1 MVKKLTLGAIAL
13 AASTMIG
20 SAASN
25 ADYIGFVFTGETGAA
40 TNATIAQ
47 FAALG
52 GAAAADATFTVPSI
66 NFSVPNSD
74 AATVGMFVGASCVG
88 VGCSATLDNSY
99 FFIQTAPG
107 FLSTNTNS
115 PINTVSIMHDDG
127 VQLQGSVNGL
137 IIDAPGPTSPETS
150 TGPWSAPQ
158 TIMLSYGEC
167 CSGPAILQPTLGE
180 TAVSTP
186 EPASLA
192 ILGAALA
199 GFGIMM
205 RRRRKMV

>member
-1 MVKKLTLGAIAL
+1 MKKLTLGAIAL

-20 SAASN
+20 SAASY

-52 GAAAADATFTVPSI
+52 GASAADATFTTAGI
-66 NFSVPNSD
+66 NFSVPDSD
-74 AATVGMFVGASCVG
+74 AATVSGFLASGGAACVG
-88 VGCSATLDNSY
+88 VGCGATLDNSY
-99 FFIQTAPG
+99 FFIQTAAG
-107 FLSTNTNS
+107 FLSTNTNT
-115 PINTVSIMHDDG
+115 PISIVSITHDDG

-137 IIDAPGPTSPETS
+137 TIDAPGPTATITS

-158 TIMLSYGEC
+158 TIMLSYGEVLG
-167 CSGPAILQPTLGE
+167 GPAVLQATLGQ
-180 TAVSTP
+180 TPVP

-192 ILGAALA
+192 ILGAALV
-199 GFGIMM
+199 GFGIM
-205 RRRRKMV
+205 RRRRKTS